1 MGFCSYCGDTT
12 KGNSASCEA
21 CRVRNA
27 SAREGLSISR
37 HQAAGPIQTFLFS
50 SSGLA
55 VCTLVLLAVAVL
67 VLGPGLIPRSGSGAT
82 PTNSEVEPLVRAYL
96 AKRGENCTTSFLSNI
111 SVGEFEPRFGG
122 WPIYVSHKTTC
133 RKGSSSMTYDGSDHS
148 ERKVAA
154 TFVRRGMTGSLQTFK
169 PEFFEKFE
177 RDMQREID
185 KMTQRLK
192 FTSQDSTSD
201 R

>member
-1 MGFCSYCGDTT
+1 
-12 KGNSASCEA
+12 
-21 CRVRNA
+21 
-27 SAREGLSISR
+27 
-37 HQAAGPIQTFLFS
+37 
-50 SSGLA
+50 
-55 VCTLVLLAVAVL
+55 
-67 VLGPGLIPRSGSGAT
+67 
-82 PTNSEVEPLVRAYL
+82 
-96 AKRGENCTTSFLSNI
+96 
-111 SVGEFEPRFGG
+111 
-122 WPIYVSHKTTC
+122 
-133 RKGSSSMTYDGSDHS
+133 MTYDGSDHS